1 MRVVII
7 GAGEV
12 GSSVA
17 ASLADDHEVVVID
30 LDSDRV
36 DTLTYSL
43 DVLAVQGDGASLRTL
58 REAGIDDADL
68 LIACTDDDET
78 NIVSCGTA
86 KTISDA
92 FTIARVRNTK
102 FLDTWNQSEGAL
114 GIDLMV
120 GTNLLAA
127 QSIVRVIGLPGA
139 EDVDYFADGLIQMAE
154 FRMTE
159 ETPITGMSV
168 AEADTFDSLTF
179 AAILRDEE
187 VVIPSGDTC
196 LRDGDDVVVIGSP
209 ESVSEFARTIEPHV
223 DDISDVLIVGGDE
236 IGFEIAGLLSEREI
250 PNRLVEPDPERA
262 RYLAEALPKTTV
274 LENDPTDQEFLL
286 RERIDE
292 VDVAIATLGSDERNL
307 LSALLSKRLGAS
319 RSIAVVEDGDYS
331 DLFEAVGV
339 DIAVNPR
346 EAIAEEITRF
356 TREQHAENVAII
368 EDDRAEVLEVEVDKE
383 SVLVGRPIHESIKE
397 LPDGVVIGAIARD
410 GAYVIPRGDT
420 VIEENDHIVVF
431 AAQDIVEETLEA
443 I

>member
-1 MRVVII
+1 MIV

-12 GSSVA
+12 GSTVA

-43 DVLAVQGDGASLRTL
+43 DVLAVEGDGSSLQTL
-58 REAGIDDADL
+58 REAGIVDADL

-154 FRMTE
+154 FRVTD

-187 VVIPSGDTC
+187 VVIPTGDTC

-209 ESVSEFARTIEPHV
+209 ESVSGFARTIEPEV
-223 DDISDVLIVGGDE
+223 DDISDVLILGGDE
-236 IGFEIAGLLSEREI
+236 IGFEVAGLLSERGI

-262 RYLAEALPKTTV
+262 RYLAETLPETTV

-307 LSALLSKRLGAS
+307 LSALLSKRLGAG

-368 EDDRAEVLEVEVDKE
+368 EDDRAEVLEVEVGAD
-383 SVLVGRPIHESIKE
+383 SVLVGRPIRESIKE

-410 GAYVIPRGDT
+410 GTYVIPRGDT
-420 VIEENDHIVVF
+420 IIEENDHIVVF
-431 AAQDIVEETLEA
+431 AAQEIVEETLEA

>member
-1 MRVVII
+1 MRVVIV

-12 GSSVA
+12 GSTVA
-17 ASLADDHEVVVID
+17 ASLAGDHEVIVID
-30 LDSDRV
+30 LDSERV

-43 DVLAVQGDGASLRTL
+43 DVLAVEGDGASVKTL

-92 FTIARVRNTK
+92 FTIARIRNTK
-102 FLDTWNQSEGAL
+102 FLDTWSQSEGAL

-139 EDVDYFADGLIQMAE
+139 EDVDRFADGLIQMAE
-154 FRMTE
+154 FRITD
-159 ETPITGMSV
+159 ETPVTGMSV

-179 AAILRDEE
+179 AAIIRDEE

-209 ESVSEFARTIEPHV
+209 ESISDFARGIEPDTDGV
-223 DDISDVLIVGGDE
+223 SDVLIVGGNE
-236 IGFEIAGLLSEREI
+236 IGLEVARLLGEKGT

-262 RYLAEALPKTTV
+262 RYLAETLPKTTV

-286 RERIDE
+286 REHIGD
-292 VDVAIATLGSDERNL
+292 VDVAIATLDSDERNL
-307 LSALLSKRLGAS
+307 LSALLSKRLGAA
-319 RSIAVVEDGDYS
+319 RSIAVVENGDYS

-368 EDDRAEVLEVEVDKE
+368 EHDRAEVIEVEVDSG
-383 SVLVGRPIHESIKE
+383 SVLLDRPISQSIRD

-410 GAYVIPRGDT
+410 GTYVIPRGDT

-431 AAQDIVEETLEA
+431 AAQEIVEETMEA

>member
-1 MRVVII
+1 MRIVIV

-12 GSSVA
+12 GSTVA
-17 ASLADDHEVVVID
+17 ASLADGHEVVVID

-43 DVLAVQGDGASLRTL
+43 DVLAVEGDGSSLGTL

-102 FLDTWNQSEGAL
+102 YLDTWNQSEGAL

-127 QSIVRVIGLPGA
+127 QSIVRVVGLPGA
-139 EDVDYFADGLIQMAE
+139 EDVDRFADGLIQMAE
-154 FRMTE
+154 FRITD
-159 ETPITGMSV
+159 ETSLTGMSV

-179 AAILRDEE
+179 AAIIRDDE

-196 LRDGDDVVVIGSP
+196 LRDGDDIVMIGSP
-209 ESVSEFARTIEPHV
+209 ESISDFAQMIEPNV
-223 DDISDVLIVGGDE
+223 DGISDVLVVGGNE
-236 IGFEIAGLLSEREI
+236 IGFEIAKLLGEQGI
-250 PNRLVEPDPERA
+250 PHRLVEPDPERA
-262 RYLAEALPKTTV
+262 RSLSETLPKTTV
-274 LENDPTDQEFLL
+274 LRNDPTDQEFLR

-307 LSALLSKRLGAS
+307 LSALLSKRLGAN

-339 DIAVNPR
+339 DVAISPR

-368 EDDRAEVLEVEVDKE
+368 EDDRAEVLEVEVDTD
-383 SVLVGRPIHESIKE
+383 SVLIDRPIRESIKE

-410 GAYVIPRGDT
+410 GTYVIPRGDT
-420 VIEENDHIVVF
+420 VIEEDDHIVVF
-431 AAQDIVEETLEA
+431 VAEHIVEETLEA